1 MPAFTEIKTDLWLGY
16 SQMEFYR
23 EPGDLVTIS
32 RGDILLTLDKNPTV
46 VYITVTLMRRD
57 YVCFNATDRLHGDF
71 SYVRETD
78 GHVCFNIDNGNT
90 ISLLNNLLSSK
101 RNNWRRVPQMIA
113 SEIAV
118 EVDTHIY

>member
-57 YVCFNATDRLHGDF
+57 YVCFNATDKQRGDF

-78 GHVCFNIDNGNT
+78 GQISFDIDNGNT
-90 ISLLNNLLSSK
+90 ISLLNDLLSSK

-118 EVDTHIY
+118 VVDTHIY